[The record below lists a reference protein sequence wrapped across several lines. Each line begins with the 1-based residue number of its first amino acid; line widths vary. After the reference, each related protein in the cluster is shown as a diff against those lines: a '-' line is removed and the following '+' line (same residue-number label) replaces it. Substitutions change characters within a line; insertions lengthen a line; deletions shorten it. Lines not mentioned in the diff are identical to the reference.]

1 MMIKKKT
8 NHKRLFFD
16 GPDTRLSYLD
26 FGGEG
31 TTLIA
36 LHGHMNEGRFAEG
49 LAEHIQE
56 VCRMIALDQRG
67 HCESGRPSSYENDL
81 YIEDAIA
88 LLNHL
93 NIEKVGASIR
103 RGGHPP
109 LTT

>member
-1 MMIKKKT
+1 MKKKT
-8 NHKRLFFD
+8 NEKGLFFD

-31 TTLIA
+31 TTILA
-36 LHGHMNEGRFAEG
+36 LHGHMNEGLFAEG

-56 VCRMIALDQRG
+56 ACRMIALDQRG
-67 HCESGRPSSYENDL
+67 HGESGRPSSYENDL
-81 YIEDAIA
+81 YVEDAIA